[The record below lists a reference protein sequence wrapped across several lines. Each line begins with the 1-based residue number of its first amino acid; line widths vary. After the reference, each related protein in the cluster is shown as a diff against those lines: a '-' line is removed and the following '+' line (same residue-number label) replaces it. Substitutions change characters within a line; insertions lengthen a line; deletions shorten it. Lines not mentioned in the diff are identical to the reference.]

1 MESKALYRTFIAIP
15 VEVPQ
20 VLTETLSDLKNK
32 FAGER
37 IRWIDPGQMH
47 ITLRFMGDLPEEA
60 VGAISA
66 RFQSAYSV
74 FTPAVFGLRGLG
86 TFSHRS
92 ALKVLWAGIGEDAVF
107 YDLHAAT
114 LRLLDGI
121 VPADD
126 DGGFRPHLTI
136 ARMKQLR
143 EPASFSNEV
152 AHFST
157 TDFGMCTLN
166 RVVFYRS
173 VLRPSGAIYEDLSVA
188 ELE

>member
-20 VLTETLSDLKNK
+20 ALRETLADLEKN
-32 FAGER
+32 FGGER

-47 ITLRFMGDLPEEA
+47 ITLRFMGDMPEEA
-60 VGAISA
+60 VGAISS
-66 RFQSAYSV
+66 RFQSAYGV
-74 FTPAVFGLRGLG
+74 FLPSVFGLRGLG

-92 ALKVLWAGIGEDAVF
+92 ALKVLWAGIEEEGMF

-114 LRLLDGI
+114 ERLLDGI
-121 VPADD
+121 VPAGGS
-126 DGGFRPHLTI
+126 GGFRPHLTV
-136 ARMKQLR
+136 ARMKRLR
-143 EPASFSNEV
+143 EPDRFRDEV
-152 AHFST
+152 ARFSG
-157 TDFGMCTLN
+157 TDFGTSELN

-173 VLRPSGAIYEDLSVA
+173 VLRPAGAIYEVLRAV

>member
-20 VLTETLSDLKNK
+20 VLKETLADLEKK

-47 ITLRFMGDLPEEA
+47 ITLRFMGDLPEGA
-60 VGAISA
+60 VSAIGL
-66 RFQSAYSV
+66 RFQSAYSA
-74 FTPAVFGLRGLG
+74 FTPAVFRLRGLR

-92 ALKVLWAGIGEDAVF
+92 ALKVLWAGVGEEGVF

-114 LRLLDGI
+114 VGLLDGI
-121 VPADD
+121 VPVDD
-126 DGGFRPHLTI
+126 NSGFRPHLTV

-143 EPASFSNEV
+143 EPVRLRNEI
-152 AHFST
+152 ARFRNK
-157 TDFGMCTLN
+157 DFGTSALK

-173 VLRPSGAIYEDLSVA
+173 VLRPSGAVYEVLRTA